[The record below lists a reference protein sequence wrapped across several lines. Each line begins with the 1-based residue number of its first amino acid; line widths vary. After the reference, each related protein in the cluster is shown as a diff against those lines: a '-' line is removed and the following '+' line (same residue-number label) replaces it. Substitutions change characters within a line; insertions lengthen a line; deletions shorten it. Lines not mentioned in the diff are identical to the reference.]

1 MKIYFVRHGESEF
14 NAANKHQHSQVEL
27 SQQGKEQVAI
37 VAKRFLR
44 IPIDVI
50 LTSTST
56 RAYKTAN
63 IIAAAIERKIIQ
75 TSLLTE
81 IKQPSEIVGFSIDD
95 PEAIRVRALIKEHW
109 NEASWHY
116 SDEENFFDAK
126 ARAQKFLPMLAERKE
141 ENILAVTH
149 GVFLTGGARKVLT
162 GRKVLK
168 MVLTLMAA
176 GEKLTPEL
184 FLGVRDFFVHRN
196 TGITLCEYDERGWR
210 LITWNDHAHLG

>member
-1 MKIYFVRHGESEF
+1 MKVYFVRHGESEF
-14 NAANKHQHSQVEL
+14 NAQKKHHHSEVEL
-27 SQQGKEQVAI
+27 SEHGRKQAVI

-44 IPIDVI
+44 ISVDVI
-50 LTSTST
+50 FTSTLT

-63 IIAAAIERKIIQ
+63 IIAATLKKKIIQ
-75 TSLLTE
+75 TSLLAE
-81 IKQPSEIVGFSIDD
+81 IKWPSEIAGFSIDD
-95 PEAIRVRALIKEHW
+95 PEAIRIRALMEEHW
-109 NEASWHY
+109 SDASWHY

-126 ARAQKFLPMLAERKE
+126 ARAQKFLLMLAERKE

-149 GVFLTGGARKVLT
+149 RGF
-162 GRKVLK
+162 LK
-168 MVLTLMAA
+168 MVLSLMAA